1 MINFSSEAI
10 TSVVLEAIGFTGE
23 NEEVMRSPSLNCN
36 IATLTREHPKNSRSH
51 IKVTQIT

>member
-10 TSVVLEAIGFTGE
+10 TSGVLEAIGFSGE

-36 IATLTREHPKNSRSH
+36 IATLTRKPPSNSRSH